1 MATLE
6 EPVFFELSWSILS
19 TIGSS
24 NVLFGLFVVSITNFS
39 PIAAVPIITSAAAA
53 IANGLCYYAFYMTTQ
68 PPTNQAV
75 ASAFADILWLIQ
87 EAGLSF
93 YSYIILSRILS
104 GKQWY
109 IFASSFWT
117 ILLGIITVRILIA
130 VTRVRFIVGSDIDLQ
145 TTVNRLHM
153 AYFPLIAVLECI
165 SAYYLLST
173 FAEAKSS
180 MFRRATKLDL
190 FHYLMRSTEIR
201 MALLAV
207 VGIMR
212 AVTYSFQATAQSA
225 TNTAGQLDRFAYT
238 MECLFPIL
246 MYIDMLSS
254 KIVHSQSNAY
264 GVSLRT
270 QHDQSTPNRRTRRF
284 VTTSKSG
291 GDCNHIFTTDRPADH
306 EQAIEITGGR
316 ASPSSTSSKGGRGR
330 DRGNNR
336 DRSSSRER
344 IIRRGPS
351 FEYDDRALRPNS
363 PGVELDSI
371 EPAGIHRTV
380 EFGVRVSRSRA
391 GGDPSPA

>member
-75 ASAFADILWLIQ
+75 ASAFADILWLVSTYLTCQCTDKVVCLHAASLKFQIQ

-246 MYIDMLSS
+246 M
-254 KIVHSQSNAY
+254 
-264 GVSLRT
+264 
-270 QHDQSTPNRRTRRF
+270 
-284 VTTSKSG
+284 
-291 GDCNHIFTTDRPADH
+291 
-306 EQAIEITGGR
+306 
-316 ASPSSTSSKGGRGR
+316 
-330 DRGNNR
+330 
-336 DRSSSRER
+336 
-344 IIRRGPS
+344 
-351 FEYDDRALRPNS
+351 
-363 PGVELDSI
+363 
-371 EPAGIHRTV
+371 
-380 EFGVRVSRSRA
+380 
-391 GGDPSPA
+391 